1 MRVPLSWLRAF
12 VPDLTAGADEIAT
25 ALIRAG
31 LEVEQVHR
39 YGHDVSGVV
48 VGRVVDVEELTE
60 FLPKKAIRF
69 CHVDTGT
76 HVHDVV
82 CGAQNFAAGDLV
94 PFALPGASLPGGFQI
109 ATRQTYGRTSDG
121 MICSEAELGLAD
133 SADGILVLPA
143 DSPLGADV
151 VELLKL
157 RDEVLDIAV
166 TPDRGYTLSV
176 RGVAREAATA
186 FGVPFLDPGLVPAP
200 EATGGY
206 DIALPDPGCDRYVAR
221 TLTGF
226 DPTAPSP
233 AWLQRRLVLAGMRPI
248 SLAVDVTNHVMLEL
262 GQPLHAFDLA
272 TLQGPIVVR
281 RATTGET
288 VKTLD
293 GQVRTLH
300 PGDLLITDDSGPI
313 AMAGVMGGAATEIS
327 ETTTTILLEA
337 AHFEASSVTRSARR
351 HRLPSEA
358 SKRYERGV
366 DPDLAAAAA
375 ESAVRLLVE
384 HGGAVAGLLTDVDNR
399 APRAV
404 LRLPV
409 GKPGQVAGRQYTPE
423 VVRRRLEDV
432 GCTLHLENEEGVPR
446 EWVAAYVPSQD
457 LLLVT
462 PPSWRPDLTG
472 VAELVEEVIRLE
484 GYDTVPVA
492 LPTAPAGRGLTEG
505 QRLRRTASRGLAAA
519 GLVEVVTP
527 PFVAETLLDALS
539 LSHHDAPRLLNPL
552 SEEEALLRPSLL
564 PGLLTALLR
573 NVGRGLHDVALYE
586 TGSVFRG
593 TGTPVA
599 EVPKTSQRPTD
610 DELTALDAALPAQ
623 PQHAALVLAG
633 TRAGRPVAVG
643 DAVEVVVSL
652 ARTLGVELTVART
665 QDALFHPGRV
675 ASLLLDGTA
684 IGTAGEL
691 HPRVISTL
699 GLPARTVAA
708 ELDLGALV
716 QAAGARGPV
725 SAPVVSSY
733 PPSSVDVALVVADD
747 VLAGDVERTLRAAA
761 GELLE
766 HLALFDVFTGP
777 QVGEG
782 RTSLAFT
789 LRFRAPDRTLTDAE
803 VLAARDD
810 AIAAAAGAHGAVLR
824 GA

>member
-1 MRVPLSWLRAF
+1 MRVPLSWLKSF
-12 VPDLTAGADEIAT
+12 VPELTASADEIAT

-39 YGHDVSGVV
+39 YGDDVTGVV
-48 VGRVVDVEELTE
+48 VGRVVDLEELTE

-69 CHVDTGT
+69 CHVDCGSK
-76 HVHDVV
+76 VHDVV
-82 CGAQNFAAGDLV
+82 CGAQNFVAGDLV
-94 PFALPGASLPGGFQI
+94 PFALPGSSLPGGFQI

-121 MICSEAELGLAD
+121 MICSEAELGLRD
-133 SADGILVLPA
+133 SASGILVLPP

-151 VELLKL
+151 VELLHL

-186 FGVPFLDPGLVPAP
+186 FDVPFVDPGLVPAP
-200 EATGGY
+200 AASGGY
-206 DIALPDPGCDRYVAR
+206 DIQLSDPGCDRYVAR

-226 DPTAPSP
+226 DPAAPAP

-262 GQPLHAFDLA
+262 GQPLHAFDLG
-272 TLQGPIVVR
+272 TLQGPVVVR
-281 RATTGET
+281 RATTGEQL
-288 VKTLD
+288 KTLD
-293 GQVRTLH
+293 DQVRVLH
-300 PGDLLITDDSGPI
+300 PGDLVISDDSGPI

-327 ETTTTILLEA
+327 GSTTSILLEA
-337 AHFEASSVTRSARR
+337 AHFEASSVTRTARR

-375 ESAVRLLVE
+375 EAAVRLLVE
-384 HGGAVAGLLTDVDNR
+384 YGGAVAGGITDVDNR
-399 APRAV
+399 VPRPQ

-409 GKPGQVAGRQYTPE
+409 GKPGKVAGRDYAPE

-432 GCTLHLENEEGVPR
+432 GCTVEG
-446 EWVAAYVPSQD
+446 D
-457 LLLVT
+457 GTLLVT
-462 PPSWRPDLTG
+462 PASWRPDLTG
-472 VAELVEEVIRLE
+472 AAELVEEVIRLE

-505 QRLRRTASRGLAAA
+505 QRLRRSASRALAAA

-527 PFVAETLLDALS
+527 PFVAETLVDALA
-539 LSHHDAPRLLNPL
+539 LTHHEAPRLLNPL
-552 SEEEALLRPSLL
+552 SEEESLLRPALL

-586 TGSVFRG
+586 MGSVFRG
-593 TGTPVA
+593 AGTPVA

-610 DELTALDAALPAQ
+610 EELAALDAALPTQ
-623 PQHAALVLAG
+623 PGHAALVLAG
-633 TRAGRPVAVG
+633 KRAGHSVGVG
-643 DAVEVVVSL
+643 DAVEIVLSL
-652 ARTLGVELTVART
+652 ARGLGVVLTIARA
-665 QDALFHPGRV
+665 QDAPFHPGRA
-675 ASLLLDGTA
+675 ASFVLDGTSL
-684 IGTAGEL
+684 GTAGEL
-691 HPRVISTL
+691 HPRVIATL
-699 GLPARTVAA
+699 GLPTRTVAA
-708 ELDLGALV
+708 EIDLGALV
-716 QAAGARGPV
+716 HAASTRGPV
-725 SAPVVSSY
+725 SAPVVSAY
-733 PPSSVDVALVVADD
+733 PPSSVDVALVVDD
-747 VLAGDVERTLRAAA
+747 EVLAGDVERTLRLGA
-761 GELLE
+761 GDLLE

-782 RTSLAFT
+782 RKSLAFA
-789 LRFRAPDRTLTDAE
+789 LRFRAADRTLTDVE
-803 VLAARDD
+803 VLAARDA
-810 AIAAAAGAHGAVLR
+810 AIAATAARHGAVLR